1 MNTKEK
7 TDKFIMNTYS
17 RFPLTL
23 ERGEGVCI
31 YDEKGKK
38 YLDFTAGIAVN
49 ALGYGNKN
57 VINAALNQMNK
68 LFHVSNL
75 YYTSPMAELAKKL
88 VEKSCFDKV
97 FFCNSGAEAN
107 EAAFKL
113 ARKYGYLHKNGASKV
128 ISMKNSFHG
137 RTLATITLTGQ
148 TKYQQGFSPLVENI
162 LYAEYN
168 NLKSVEKLIDN
179 GVCAIFTEPV
189 QGEGGLLPAKKEFL
203 EGLRKICDENNIL
216 LIFDE
221 VQTGIG
227 RTGKLFCYENFGV
240 TPDILTLAKGLGG
253 GLPIG
258 AMLAKDFVASSF
270 SFGDHASTFGG
281 NPVSCA
287 AANSVLNE
295 IETKNILQNVQ
306 EQGEYLIKKLKE
318 IKSPH
323 IKDVR
328 GLGLMVGVELDIEA
342 KEITLKCL
350 EHGLLLISAGK
361 NVLRFVPPLII
372 SKNEIDEGVEI
383 LKKIME

>member
-57 VINAALNQMNK
+57 VINSALNQMNK

-179 GVCAIFTEPV
+179 EVCAIFTEPV

-221 VQTGIG
+221 VQ
-227 RTGKLFCYENFGV
+227 
-240 TPDILTLAKGLGG
+240 A
-253 GLPIG
+253 
-258 AMLAKDFVASSF
+258 
-270 SFGDHASTFGG
+270 
-281 NPVSCA
+281 
-287 AANSVLNE
+287 
-295 IETKNILQNVQ
+295 
-306 EQGEYLIKKLKE
+306 
-318 IKSPH
+318 
-323 IKDVR
+323 
-328 GLGLMVGVELDIEA
+328 
-342 KEITLKCL
+342 
-350 EHGLLLISAGK
+350 
-361 NVLRFVPPLII
+361 II
-372 SKNEIDEGVEI
+372 
-383 LKKIME
+383 